1 MIQLIDCMKFNKKEG
16 PSEDASI
23 PLRMGDKII
32 TKSRRREGHGWKM
45 GRGRK
50 KGTRSGMRGDKS
62 TRRINGNM
70 QLLRVGAG
78 ETRIVREM

>member
-1 MIQLIDCMKFNKKEG
+1 MIQLADQMKFNKKEG
-16 PSEDASI
+16 PSEDAAI
-23 PLRMGDKII
+23 PHRIGDKII

-50 KGTRSGMRGDKS
+50 KGTRSGMRGDRS

-70 QLLRVGAG
+70 QLTGCGCGGNL
-78 ETRIVREM
+78 